1 MTDSVP
7 YDTTF
12 GLTFSTSM
20 SLSNYSGT
28 IDRNQLI
35 LSLVDSITDNR
46 DGTMSMT
53 ASNILISGSSSV
65 TSITT
70 VGTYSMTFDFSD
82 LAQNYL
88 NGVVVNLGITA

>member
-1 MTDSVP
+1 
-7 YDTTF
+7 
-12 GLTFSTSM
+12 
-20 SLSNYSGT
+20 
-28 IDRNQLI
+28 
-35 LSLVDSITDNR
+35 
-46 DGTMSMT
+46 MT

-88 NGVVVNLGITA
+88 DGVVVNLGITA